1 MSFKMA
7 LHARIQAD
15 PVVTASGATVEW
27 SRRRNYPSIVLTV
40 VYDPRPRTMDGRQG
54 WKPTRVYIDVMS
66 ADIAMV
72 EALREAVLALIGFGE
87 LRDGTRF
94 FPAQDISVTDM
105 GEETD
110 AG

>member
-1 MSFKMA
+1 
-7 LHARIQAD
+7 
-15 PVVTASGATVEW
+15 
-27 SRRRNYPSIVLTV
+27 
-40 VYDPRPRTMDGRQG
+40 MDGRQG

-110 AG
+110 AGFIHRDHIDAVIPNRQEN